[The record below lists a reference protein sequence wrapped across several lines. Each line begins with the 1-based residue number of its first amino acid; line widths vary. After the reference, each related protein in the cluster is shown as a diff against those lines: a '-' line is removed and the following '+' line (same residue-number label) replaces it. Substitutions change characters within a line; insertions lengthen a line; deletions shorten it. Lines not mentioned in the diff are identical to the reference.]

1 MTLVP
6 NFFCSSKM
14 IVTRRRKHCVVAST
28 AGAAS
33 GGCAVLIVV
42 EVDSQHLLCRLIL
55 NTKHKFFYD
64 FVIDGSVVLYIGSE
78 SLLEVDFEQ
87 TESSC

>member
-1 MTLVP
+1 
-6 NFFCSSKM
+6 M
-14 IVTRRRKHCVVAST
+14 IVTRRRKHWVVAST
-28 AGAAS
+28 ACGAS
-33 GGCAVLIVV
+33 GGCALLIVV